1 VAGPDRWQEFLAN
14 LVSLLPA
21 GTAAVRV
28 DGPGQLRR
36 LVAGKL
42 AAAVRAAGLPV
53 TVSDGPSSGRPGGPG
68 GRDWDA
74 VIWVRSERGGHTRQG
89 DGEQTATIVADLHD
103 PDWPVIR
110 HVASPLASGGRWY
123 VAETRAFF
131 APRAATWDSRFGDD
145 MPAYAA
151 AIAAARLAP
160 GAVVLDIGAGTGRA
174 LPPLRQAVGPD
185 GTVIAIDLTPE
196 MLRHARTVGRAGYA
210 ALVVADARRLPFA
223 AAAADAVFAAGLI
236 NHLPD
241 PEAGLRQL
249 ARVTRPGGQLVLF
262 HPTGRAALAARHG
275 RTLDPGEPLAAGP
288 LQRLTSATGWRL
300 TAYDD
305 GEQRFLAIA
314 TRQLGGPAR
323 P

>member
-1 VAGPDRWQEFLAN
+1 
-14 LVSLLPA
+14 
-21 GTAAVRV
+21 
-28 DGPGQLRR
+28 
-36 LVAGKL
+36 
-42 AAAVRAAGLPV
+42 
-53 TVSDGPSSGRPGGPG
+53 
-68 GRDWDA
+68 
-74 VIWVRSERGGHTRQG
+74 
-89 DGEQTATIVADLHD
+89 
-103 PDWPVIR
+103 
-110 HVASPLASGGRWY
+110 
-123 VAETRAFF
+123 
-131 APRAATWDSRFGDD
+131 